1 MSGKVKIL
9 LLISLLIFC
18 NANMRAD
25 ASFNKDSLMIVLSKL
40 SDSSQLKLMDTWS
53 HEHLSRDFSKDYIDM
68 LYIKSKQLNNKWFIG
83 EAYYL
88 YSYYYYDGN
97 WDSMHYYTDKAAPI
111 LLHYGRKEELCRII
125 SWNIISMID
134 RGNTGSVLFEI
145 QNMKDL
151 TKKLKYQDGTDIANQ
166 CLAYFYVFSGFKVE
180 AVKLYEE
187 ILQDMYKRNVP
198 LRRRIYLLRQ
208 LLNNTE
214 GEKHN
219 YYVNILYDYIK
230 ECETKGIKK
239 LDDTYTL
246 EVMKV
251 LYYNNKSNT
260 AYKNKDAN
268 EMRHYITLSEQL
280 IKQYNL
286 IEEDDDIT
294 LLRFQYY
301 YLCKNYSKALQE
313 GEILLNSYKKKEEL
327 QKYMFVLNIKN
338 DILYKTNKKDDALI
352 GYKNYAALKD
362 SFSCTEFYK
371 YLASF
376 RSQRDFDNLKLTN
389 QALKIE
395 ASHDHFQMS
404 MLRFSIGS
412 LIFICL
418 IMGIALWLFH
428 RSSIQSK
435 KAQIKAEEADR
446 MKTIFLDNMN
456 HEIRTPLNAIIGFSQ
471 ILIEENNQESRQEYA
486 DIILKNNDLLQR
498 LIGDVLDF
506 SRIESNSIK
515 FSNENVNLRPLMED
529 LYKTTLLRMPKEVK
543 LIFKDSENICIFTDP
558 IRLIQIFS
566 NLLNNA
572 MKHTKQGYIQF
583 GYIKENTLVHFFV
596 EDTGEGIPE
605 DKIEYIFKRFTKLN
619 PFDKGVGLGLAICKG
634 LLDKMGGDI
643 SVTSTLGK
651 GSTFSF
657 TLPVSKSNSTNNP
670 VS

>member
-1 MSGKVKIL
+1 MDMAYRYLLEAEKYGNNHTLNYVWLSYYKYSKQYKLGIEMSNEIIKREFIKHNVKPYL
-9 LLISLLIFC
+9 EMLYYQ
-18 NANMRAD
+18 AD
-25 ASFNKDSLMIVLSKL
+25 LYHKMSNYQTA
-40 SDSSQLKLMDTWS
+40 SQLYAKYITLNDSVMSAKFYNDLAKLRTQHDIDKFALKNKQMD
-53 HEHLSRDFSKDYIDM
+53 L
-68 LYIKSKQLNNKWFIG
+68 
-83 EAYYL
+83 
-88 YSYYYYDGN
+88 
-97 WDSMHYYTDKAAPI
+97 KAAKD
-111 LLHYGRKEELCRII
+111 HSQMII
-125 SWNIISMID
+125 
-134 RGNTGSVLFEI
+134 
-145 QNMKDL
+145 MKDL

-418 IMGIALWLFH
+418 IMKSEH
-428 RSSIQSK
+428 
-435 KAQIKAEEADR
+435 
-446 MKTIFLDNMN
+446 
-456 HEIRTPLNAIIGFSQ
+456 PLA
-471 ILIEENNQESRQEYA
+471 
-486 DIILKNNDLLQR
+486 
-498 LIGDVLDF
+498 
-506 SRIESNSIK
+506 
-515 FSNENVNLRPLMED
+515 PL
-529 LYKTTLLRMPKEVK
+529 
-543 LIFKDSENICIFTDP
+543 
-558 IRLIQIFS
+558 
-566 NLLNNA
+566 
-572 MKHTKQGYIQF
+572 
-583 GYIKENTLVHFFV
+583 
-596 EDTGEGIPE
+596 
-605 DKIEYIFKRFTKLN
+605 
-619 PFDKGVGLGLAICKG
+619 
-634 LLDKMGGDI
+634 
-643 SVTSTLGK
+643 
-651 GSTFSF
+651 
-657 TLPVSKSNSTNNP
+657 
-670 VS
+670 

>member
-1 MSGKVKIL
+1 
-9 LLISLLIFC
+9 
-18 NANMRAD
+18 
-25 ASFNKDSLMIVLSKL
+25 
-40 SDSSQLKLMDTWS
+40 
-53 HEHLSRDFSKDYIDM
+53 
-68 LYIKSKQLNNKWFIG
+68 
-83 EAYYL
+83 
-88 YSYYYYDGN
+88 
-97 WDSMHYYTDKAAPI
+97 
-111 LLHYGRKEELCRII
+111 
-125 SWNIISMID
+125 
-134 RGNTGSVLFEI
+134 
-145 QNMKDL
+145 
-151 TKKLKYQDGTDIANQ
+151 
-166 CLAYFYVFSGFKVE
+166 
-180 AVKLYEE
+180 
-187 ILQDMYKRNVP
+187 
-198 LRRRIYLLRQ
+198 
-208 LLNNTE
+208 
-214 GEKHN
+214 
-219 YYVNILYDYIK
+219 
-230 ECETKGIKK
+230 
-239 LDDTYTL
+239 
-246 EVMKV
+246 
-251 LYYNNKSNT
+251 
-260 AYKNKDAN
+260 
-268 EMRHYITLSEQL
+268 
-280 IKQYNL
+280 
-286 IEEDDDIT
+286 
-294 LLRFQYY
+294 
-301 YLCKNYSKALQE
+301 
-313 GEILLNSYKKKEEL
+313 
-327 QKYMFVLNIKN
+327 
-338 DILYKTNKKDDALI
+338 
-352 GYKNYAALKD
+352 
-362 SFSCTEFYK
+362 
-371 YLASF
+371 
-376 RSQRDFDNLKLTN
+376 
-389 QALKIE
+389 
-395 ASHDHFQMS
+395 
-404 MLRFSIGS
+404 
-412 LIFICL
+412 
-418 IMGIALWLFH
+418 MGIALWLFH

-657 TLPVSKSNSTNNP
+657 TLPVSKSNNTNNP